1 MNASEMAHKLTWV
14 TAQAPLEQFDPL
26 VKKLWQLLTEE
37 PAKVLPEH
45 EPVEWRSISEL
56 GDKNQY
62 VYASITDQLFLFQE
76 HDAGGQVLRDVF
88 CAPLVDR
95 LAFGARVPEAIIGVL
110 KELPGITQL
119 HTVPTTTGWP
129 DLLHLREIAADAAAE
144 DELEH
149 TPVAALV
156 AERDYL
162 AAQLAQTADALRHA
176 RYEAKSLKAQLGDA
190 SQLLDAT
197 EAEEAY
203 PESLDDVGQWAQ
215 KYSDR
220 MILAER
226 AVRGAKKSLYKN
238 PQTVYECLEHL
249 ATRYWEMK
257 TGRISVAAH
266 DAAMMSLPGISLRGS
281 AAPNIAGECGEA
293 YFISHN
299 GRRLF
304 LDLHMAK
311 GGGMDQRYCLRVY
324 FTWLPDEQR
333 VLVGDMPAHLIN
345 SLS

>member
-1 MNASEMAHKLTWV
+1 M
-14 TAQAPLEQFDPL
+14 
-26 VKKLWQLLTEE
+26 
-37 PAKVLPEH
+37 
-45 EPVEWRSISEL
+45 
-56 GDKNQY
+56 
-62 VYASITDQLFLFQE
+62 
-76 HDAGGQVLRDVF
+76 
-88 CAPLVDR
+88 
-95 LAFGARVPEAIIGVL
+95 
-110 KELPGITQL
+110 
-119 HTVPTTTGWP
+119 
-129 DLLHLREIAADAAAE
+129 
-144 DELEH
+144 
-149 TPVAALV
+149 

-162 AAQLAQTADALRHA
+162 AGQLAQATDALRHA
-176 RYEAKSLKAQLGDA
+176 RYEAKSLKAQLGSA

-203 PESLDDVGQWAQ
+203 PESLDDVAQWAE

-257 TGRISVAAH
+257 TGKISVAAH
-266 DAAMMSLPGISLRGS
+266 DTAMMSLPGISLRGS

-293 YFISHN
+293 YFIAYN